1 MKAKERI
8 EQLERELAEVREELD
23 LMERAETMERELNEL
38 KRRIAVR
45 HPVFP
50 QIWNGH
56 RCTLCGLWV
65 YPNNYHVCQTW
76 HPTYISSSSGQ
87 ITSGA
92 QTSASINNVH
102 PIMQKGLVSKEAM
115 TNWAEQAFGHRHGDD
130 PPDMGVVAAV

>member
-23 LMERAETMERELNEL
+23 LMERAETMESELNEL

-76 HPTYISSSSGQ
+76 NPTWVVSTGGQLTSSVPAANTGASV
-87 ITSGA
+87 TS
-92 QTSASINNVH
+92 
-102 PIMQKGLVSKEAM
+102 IMQKGMVSKGQA
-115 TNWAEQAFGHRHGDD
+115 TLWAEQAFGHRHGDD